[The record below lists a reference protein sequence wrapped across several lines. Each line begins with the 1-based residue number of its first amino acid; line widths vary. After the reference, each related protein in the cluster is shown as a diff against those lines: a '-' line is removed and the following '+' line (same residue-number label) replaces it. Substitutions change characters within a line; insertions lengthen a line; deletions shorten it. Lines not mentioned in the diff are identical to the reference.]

1 MLSLLGFGMI
11 ATFLSFQVGLWDNY
25 YHDNYSHFNE
35 RCFPLDSYYKKRKPT
50 TIRQSAHTCRILI

>member
-25 YHDNYSHFNE
+25 CHDDYSHFNE
-35 RCFPLDSYYKKRKPT
+35 CYFILESYHKKEADYHKA
-50 TIRQSAHTCRILI
+50 IGSHM

>member
-25 YHDNYSHFNE
+25 CDDNYSHFNE
-35 RCFPLDSYYKKRKPT
+35 CYFPLDSTIKKEADYHKA
-50 TIRQSAHTCRILI
+50 IGSHM